1 MQDNSIDTLIE
12 DYKVYLLK
20 NEGLSDNTVKAYISD
35 LKILFE
41 LLAIKEKQDLQT
53 IDLYVLRG
61 YLAEIS
67 NSVNK
72 SSIAR
77 KNVAI
82 KKFSSWALSKGY
94 IEVDFASKIQIP
106 KFENKLPEV
115 IEENSLSLML
125 DTLKEKSK
133 STEGISEEKIFISNV
148 RAWVILEIFYGSGIR
163 ISELVNIELQDIDF
177 SNSTLRVVGKGDKTR
192 VVPMSKSSIEAVNY
206 YLDKV
211 YYKIVDSSSLEN
223 ALFLGDRGKR
233 INPRIVRKIVNEN
246 TLQYT
251 GSKVSPH
258 ALRHS
263 SATHMLSGGADL
275 RVVQEMLGHASLQT
289 TQRYTHVDTK
299 RLKKVYK
306 QAHPR
311 A

>member
-1 MQDNSIDTLIE
+1 MQNNSIDTLIE

-82 KKFSSWALSKGY
+82 KKFSSWALTKGY

-163 ISELVNIELQDIDF
+163 ISELVNIDLQDIDF

-246 TLQYT
+246 TLRYT